1 MGAATPRSRE
11 RGFLICGDFVAIAPN
26 LAYTPPVVRFSH
38 RNPPAIEDL
47 PRLCMQ
53 LRDRL
58 DRLEGSVKQLQAQAT
73 AATLGRLTLRDLD
86 EIKQDIEELR
96 RSA

>member
-1 MGAATPRSRE
+1 
-11 RGFLICGDFVAIAPN
+11 
-26 LAYTPPVVRFSH
+26 
-38 RNPPAIEDL
+38 
-47 PRLCMQ
+47 MQ